1 MLFLIAAFVS
11 LLLTGAVIL
20 LLAKEQYTPMII
32 IGVVCAICYY
42 ASVFLFFFYDDARTA
57 VRLIGAADGAADF
70 SAETVAPLM
79 GWKVKATNKFLKKCK
94 KRKYI

>member
-20 LLAKEQYTPMII
+20 LIAKEQYTPMII
-32 IGVVCAICYY
+32 IGALAALCYY
-42 ASVFLFFFYDDARTA
+42 ASVFLFFFYDDAKTA
-57 VRLIGAADGAADF
+57 LRLIKAAEGAGDLSPEA
-70 SAETVAPLM
+70 VAPLM
-79 GWKVKATNKFLKKCK
+79 GWKIKATNKFLKKCK